1 MIHPVIKTLFLTN
14 LSVSFTASLTILMLL
29 IASPFIRSRYAAKWK
44 CRLWIFPAA
53 RLLIPVNGA
62 VFLQPVLYM
71 LAQAGRY
78 GKSVL
83 NSGGAVSGPALP
95 QASISVT
102 IPQQLTVPAAPYS
115 EKIQAGITFLDAAA
129 LLWVTGVF
137 VFAALHVRSYL
148 HLKKEIFTKG
158 WLEEANSVSALV
170 QELSDFL
177 HIKRGLSVIRYPRAD
192 SPMLFGF
199 LHPVLVLPD
208 AAYGTEELFFI
219 LRHELVHFRHRDNE
233 IKLLLTAAGCLHW
246 FNPFVFF
253 MQKETAVDMEL
264 ACDERVVQDMDFA
277 FRKAYT
283 ETLLSALHKTCT
295 KRSLISAQFYGGKQ
309 IMKKRFQNI
318 LINKTGKNETAFLLF
333 AAAAAFSLSF
343 LTGCSF
349 HESSAQNPAA
359 QSAGSTQ
366 HSKAA
371 ASENTDAKDASA
383 SKNVDVKDMPSS
395 KEADVKKAPSS
406 KETDVKD
413 TPSSKETAKEGQTS
427 SQNNNTEE
435 FLAYIKDFDSRTVTF
450 DAVEWVTVPGKRA
463 SELGIEREH
472 MDSGF
477 YVYNEEPSLAMLPA
491 AENCVCSILNWTD
504 SYEPIEVTAEEFS
517 SVLKE
522 REGTNI
528 PYHLTVKNQEIVHIQ
543 EQYIP

>member
-1 MIHPVIKTLFLTN
+1 
-14 LSVSFTASLTILMLL
+14 
-29 IASPFIRSRYAAKWK
+29 
-44 CRLWIFPAA
+44 
-53 RLLIPVNGA
+53 
-62 VFLQPVLYM
+62 
-71 LAQAGRY
+71 
-78 GKSVL
+78 
-83 NSGGAVSGPALP
+83 
-95 QASISVT
+95 
-102 IPQQLTVPAAPYS
+102 
-115 EKIQAGITFLDAAA
+115 
-129 LLWVTGVF
+129 
-137 VFAALHVRSYL
+137 
-148 HLKKEIFTKG
+148 
-158 WLEEANSVSALV
+158 
-170 QELSDFL
+170 
-177 HIKRGLSVIRYPRAD
+177 
-192 SPMLFGF
+192 
-199 LHPVLVLPD
+199 
-208 AAYGTEELFFI
+208 
-219 LRHELVHFRHRDNE
+219 
-233 IKLLLTAAGCLHW
+233 
-246 FNPFVFF
+246 
-253 MQKETAVDMEL
+253 
-264 ACDERVVQDMDFA
+264 
-277 FRKAYT
+277 
-283 ETLLSALHKTCT
+283 
-295 KRSLISAQFYGGKQ
+295 
-309 IMKKRFQNI
+309 MKKRFQNI

-383 SKNVDVKDMPSS
+383 SKN
-395 KEADVKKAPSS
+395 
-406 KETDVKD
+406 TDVKD

-427 SQNNNTEE
+427 SQSNNTEK

-450 DAVEWVTVPGKRA
+450 DTVEWVTVPGKRA
-463 SELGIEREH
+463 SELGIEGEH